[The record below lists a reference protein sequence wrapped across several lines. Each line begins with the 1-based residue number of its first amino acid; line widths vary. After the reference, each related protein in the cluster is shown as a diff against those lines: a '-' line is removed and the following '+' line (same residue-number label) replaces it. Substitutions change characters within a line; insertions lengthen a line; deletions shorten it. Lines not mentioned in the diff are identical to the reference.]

1 MRRPPLGRKISVVT
15 CYDYS
20 SARAVAAS
28 NIDCILVGDSVAMV
42 MHGHAT
48 TLSATTAMIA
58 LLTAAV
64 ARGAPAKFIVADGRS
79 LPMAWP
85 ALCAI
90 IWRKR
95 PERNTIARKRQCHE
109 SMPAGNATRRGF
121 GAKPRR
127 RSTGLSQ
134 RGMWGISGADVY
146 GRWFVGGICNTCWNA
161 VDRHVMQGR
170 GEQPAIIYVSPLA
183 GQKGTLTYRP
193 LGVATQVLAAI
204 LGKLGVTKGDRV
216 VLYMPMV
223 PEAAIAML
231 ACARIGA
238 VHSVVFGG
246 FAASE
251 LAVND
256 WHLEHRTKPSC
267 REFFVW
273 VILPKC
279 KKGGSAM
286 KKLLACLV
294 CVLLLAGV
302 TLAPSTAS
310 AGVHVYVGGGWGGWG
325 IIRVII
331 TTDTTLAI
339 ATTDITRAIA
349 TDTTDTGG
357 VTIMDTGVT
366 IMDTGVTIMDT
377 GVTITPPSWTP
388 RHHHGHHGH
397 HHH

>member
-1 MRRPPLGRKISVVT
+1 
-15 CYDYS
+15 
-20 SARAVAAS
+20 
-28 NIDCILVGDSVAMV
+28 MV

-48 TLSATTAMIA
+48 NLSATTAMIA
-58 LLTAAV
+58 LHTAAV
-64 ARGAPAKFIVADGRS
+64 ARGAPAKFLVADLPFLAYGMAGAMRYHLAEAQRYGFPRDPLSRGLCPLATRPGGVLGRS
-79 LPMAWP
+79 RAGDRLDRASEAGVRSRCRRLR
-85 ALCAI
+85 ALVR
-90 IWRKR
+90 WRHLQHMLERSR
-95 PERNTIARKRQCHE
+95 PPRDAR
-109 SMPAGNATRRGF
+109 
-121 GAKPRR
+121 PRR
-127 RSTGLSQ
+127 
-134 RGMWGISGADVY
+134 
-146 GRWFVGGICNTCWNA
+146 
-161 VDRHVMQGR
+161 
-170 GEQPAIIYVSPLA
+170 QPAIIYVAPLA
-183 GQKGTLTYRP
+183 GQKGTLTYRA
-193 LGVATQVLAAI
+193 LQVETQVLAAI

-273 VILPKC
+273 VTLPKC

-294 CVLLLAGV
+294 CVLLLAAV
-302 TLAPSTAS
+302 TLTPSTAS

-325 IIRVII
+325 YYPRYHYYGYYPRYRYGYYGYRWGHHHGHWGHH
-331 TTDTTLAI
+331 D
-339 ATTDITRAIA
+339 
-349 TDTTDTGG
+349 
-357 VTIMDTGVT
+357 MDTGVT

-377 GVTITPPSWTP
+377 AGHHHGHHG
-388 RHHHGHHGH
+388 HHHGHHGH